1 MESTS
6 YVFSFR
12 MVFFY
17 LVATSWIFYISLCE
31 NSISQSNYTVLY
43 CIILCDRHDPI
54 TFMRPCARHSTLDVQ
69 LTFFLGT
76 IDELLEL

>member
-1 MESTS
+1 MRFSLPGG
-6 YVFSFR
+6 VFPPCGHELDFLHQ
-12 MVFFY
+12 
-17 LVATSWIFYISLCE
+17 LVREF
-31 NSISQSNYTVLY
+31 NHSIKLY
-43 CIILCDRHDPI
+43 CIRLYDRHDPI